1 MANTKELAACPEVLR
16 QLLDTSPYPLA
27 LCGQEG
33 RIVYAGQALAGM
45 LRQPA
50 AQLVGQPSQALLPDQ
65 PPQLLGQAGPALW
78 LYSWLRPLAHPGH
91 EAQIQQI
98 LSENRSF
105 RLAMDQIGLTVFEYR
120 IDRDEMYLL
129 AAGVAAGEED
139 AVLRGGPERIASY
152 IHASEED
159 ALFLADAF
167 ANAAFGRSGSL
178 DLRAHLNEDEQWLRL
193 TLCPILR
200 GTQTTGTVI
209 GTIQDI
215 TSQKL
220 AEQRVSRESAFRMNV
235 LSGIS
240 SDWEL
245 ELERNCWSYLWNGEP
260 ALAFIPEPQQ
270 YHGDYD
276 RFLSDTLRPL
286 IHPDDWAAYAA
297 IMERG
302 ALLARFRRGE
312 SACSAEYRIR
322 KRPAAEADYE
332 WRSVNVLLSRD
343 AQTLQPKASCHVTDI
358 TPQKASLLEAQ
369 REKRV
374 MERAA
379 REARRAN
386 ARKSQFLADTSRTLH
401 APLQA
406 MVGASELALM
416 EQMSDTAREYLQQI
430 HDFGDDLTRLLGDA
444 LALTDTQPQP
454 SSAREEYS
462 PLALMQDVANILSQR
477 EPDRSLSVGLE
488 GEVPSGLSGDGMRLR
503 QALLDLA
510 GTALRTS
517 PEVSLRFACQ
527 RLDSEHVQAVLTLLD
542 RHSTLPPDELTNLFV
557 AFSQAAH
564 QYGGDTGLA
573 LSQARQLV
581 RLMDGTLEAVPAPG
595 GGIAFVLRVPQQ
607 VIDPRPLHQ

>member
-1 MANTKELAACPEVLR
+1 MANTKEQAVCPEMLR

-27 LCGQEG
+27 LCDQEG
-33 RIVYAGQALAGM
+33 RILCAGQALSV
-45 LRQPA
+45 LQQQPA
-50 AQLVGQPSQALLPDQ
+50 QQLAGQPAQALTPGQ
-65 PPQLLGQAGPALW
+65 PPQLLGQAGPSLW
-78 LYSWLRPLAHPGH
+78 LYSWLRPLVHPGH
-91 EAQIQQI
+91 ESQTQQL

-120 IDRDEMYLL
+120 IDRDEIYLL
-129 AAGVAAGEED
+129 AAGIVGGQEE
-139 AVLRGGPERIASY
+139 AVLPGGPERIASRLRV
-152 IHASEED
+152 SDED

-178 DLRAHLNEDEQWLRL
+178 DLRAHLSEDEQWLRL

-200 GTQTTGTVI
+200 GTQATGAVI

-260 ALAFIPEPQQ
+260 ALAFVPEPQQ
-270 YHGDYD
+270 FHGDYD
-276 RFLSDTLRPL
+276 RFLSDTLRTL

-297 IMERG
+297 VMERG

-322 KRPAAEADYE
+322 KRPAADSDYE
-332 WRSVNVLLSRD
+332 WRSVNVLLARD
-343 AQTLQPKASCHVTDI
+343 TQTLQPKASCHVTDI

-454 SSAREEYS
+454 ASAREEYS
-462 PLALMQDVANILSQR
+462 PLALMQDVAGILARR
-477 EPDRSLSVGLE
+477 ETGGTLSITLE

-510 GTALRTS
+510 GTALRAS
-517 PEVSLRFACQ
+517 PEISLRFAC
-527 RLDSEHVQAVLTLLD
+527 RPLDSELVQAVLTLHD
-542 RHSTLPPDELTNLFV
+542 RHSTLPPEELANLFV

-581 RLMDGTLEAVPAPG
+581 RLMGGTLSAVPADE
-595 GGIAFVLRVPQQ
+595 GGIDFVLSVPQQ
-607 VIDPRPLHQ
+607 VIDPRPLHN